1 MTLTT
6 ITLEL
11 LTKASL
17 PGGASCLT
25 SVTELEPAAGAQ
37 ASVAPAKFASTDKND
52 MKGEY
57 AYERRFLDG
66 VPRDAVLIDSKQ
78 SQLNRCEITLA
89 QAVSDQHPTLSRV
102 PRIEVVYTRN
112 GATEVYSDLTLPH
125 RVYDGHIRA
134 GTVDGTPVTQLDQY
148 RNIRNAT
155 PANARALLDASP
167 VSLIFGCWDSSRA
180 TRQGRWRSALVGEII
195 GFCADRRP
203 ALRGGAR
210 VDPVGM
216 QVLLGENEF
225 KVIADAQRAELTG
238 KTYDKAVKAAKPA
251 RNEKAKREAASA
263 SMLGLGGI
271 PPTLD
276 SLGGV
281 ACERIIRSHVLS
293 FATLRQLRFGANP
306 RATRRAARCSRRWR

>member
-37 ASVAPAKFASTDKND
+37 ASVAPAKFASADKNN
-52 MKGEY
+52 MRGEY
-57 AYERRFLDG
+57 AYERRFLAG

-112 GATEVYSDLTLPH
+112 GTTEVYSDLTLPH

-148 RNIRNAT
+148 RDIRNAT
-155 PANARALLDASP
+155 AANARALLDASP
-167 VSLIFGCWDSSRA
+167 VSLIFGSWDSSRA
-180 TRQGRWRSALVGEII
+180 TRQGRWRKSSASAPTGDQC
-195 GFCADRRP
+195 CAV
-203 ALRGGAR
+203 AR
-210 VDPVGM
+210 VWTRWG
-216 QVLLGENEF
+216 
-225 KVIADAQRAELTG
+225 
-238 KTYDKAVKAAKPA
+238 
-251 RNEKAKREAASA
+251 
-263 SMLGLGGI
+263 
-271 PPTLD
+271 
-276 SLGGV
+276 
-281 ACERIIRSHVLS
+281 CRS
-293 FATLRQLRFGANP
+293 
-306 RATRRAARCSRRWR
+306 CSVRTNSR